1 MTRYYPLIDCTSDG
15 IEKVPMFFTH
25 NFSDAIGSG
34 FLLESFQSNRYRL
47 IAREPHTPDQYRQF
61 NIRCP
66 ICGKA
71 MDIISPHQNNHA
83 LALYA
88 CAECE

>member
-1 MTRYYPLIDCTSDG
+1 MAKYYPLIDCTSEG
-15 IEKVPMFFTH
+15 NEKVPMFFTH

-34 FLLESFQSNRYRL
+34 FLLGSNQRNRYRL
-47 IAREPHTPDQYRQF
+47 IARESHTPDQYRQF

-66 ICGKA
+66 MCGKA
-71 MDIISPHQNNHA
+71 MDIIAPHENNHA

>member
-1 MTRYYPLIDCTSDG
+1 MAKYYPLIDCTPDG
-15 IEKVPMFFTH
+15 TEKSPMFCGNSFI
-25 NFSDAIGSG
+25 DAIGSG
-34 FLLESFQSNRYRL
+34 FLLESNQRNRYRL

-66 ICGKA
+66 MCGKA
-71 MDIISPHQNNHA
+71 MDIIGPHENNHA

-88 CAECE
+88 CAQCE